1 MAETTFTT
9 TEEKSNRDLTVATL
23 MLLGAIGT
31 FWHLDSVFQ
40 VSAYFWY
47 SLLYLLLLAPFVGLV
62 LHARPFVLK
71 LSFWAVLAT
80 AVFLL

>member
-9 TEEKSNRDLTVATL
+9 IEESGNRDLGVATM
-23 MLLGAIGT
+23 MLLGAIGMFWYLDAT
-31 FWHLDSVFQ
+31 FH

-47 SLLYLLLLAPFVGLV
+47 SLLYLLLSLPFVSVV
-62 LHARPFVLK
+62 LHARPFTLK
-71 LSFWAVLAT
+71 LSFWLVLAM